1 MREIV
6 HLQAGQC
13 GNQIGAKEGSTC
25 RGPSWWILSQ
35 APWTLSAP
43 APSDRSSDLTT
54 LSSARV
60 EPVTTGQRATTQKEL
75 SWWTRSWMW

>member
-13 GNQIGAKEGSTC
+13 GNQIGAKVGSTC
-25 RGPSWWILSQ
+25 RGPSLWIWSQ
-35 APWTLSAP
+35 APWTQCAL

-54 LSSARV
+54 LSLARV
-60 EPVTTGQRATTQKEL
+60 EPVTTGQRVTTQRVL
-75 SWWTRSWMW
+75 SWWTQ